1 MVRISHSF
9 GTHHKN
15 LILFF
20 EILSYV
26 SDLYSEAVQ
35 VIRDVV
41 PMLGS
46 NSTKNILT
54 AVTPLL
60 ASVELDMRL
69 SICDLL
75 DSLAEADPSVQ
86 FLVILYLLYFTF
98 DCCF

>member
-1 MVRISHSF
+1 VVRISHSF

-20 EILSYV
+20 EILSYHA
-26 SDLYSEAVQ
+26 DLYSEAVQ
-35 VIRDVV
+35 VIRDIV

-46 NSTKNILT
+46 NSTKKILT
-54 AVTPLL
+54 AVTPQL
-60 ASVELDMRL
+60 ASAALDMRL

-86 FLVILYLLYFTF
+86 FLVILLSLFYI
-98 DCCF
+98 